1 MPRPLPLP
9 SLSRGALAALA
20 ALGWLAAAP
29 AADAG
34 PIATLT
40 LAPESALVPEAGA
53 PAPLTGTI
61 VLELGALPL
70 AGTTTLEL
78 LDVAITGGGLSVALD
93 PSVPSAGLGVVY
105 DDGSFLIPTLF
116 LVVDDGANLYDL
128 AIPDLTGFLDAS
140 DLALLR
146 LETSFEVDTLG
157 PSGVVTA
164 QIVAVPEPGSMAL
177 AGLALTVLAAGRRAR
192 QEADRVGQ
200 EIPR

>member
-1 MPRPLPLP
+1 MLRSSPLPLP
-9 SLSRGALAALA
+9 RRALAALA

-29 AADAG
+29 AAEAG
-34 PIATLT
+34 PIATLS

-70 AGTTTLEL
+70 TGSTTLEL
-78 LDVAITGGGLSVALD
+78 HHVAIAGGGLEVALD
-93 PSVPSAGLGVVY
+93 PSVPSAGLGVVFA
-105 DDGSFLIPTLF
+105 DGSFLIPTLF

-146 LETSFEVDTLG
+146 LETTFDVDTLG
-157 PSGVVTA
+157 PAGVVTA
-164 QIVAVPEPGSMAL
+164 HIVAVPEPGSALLTSLAITAL
-177 AGLALTVLAAGRRAR
+177 AARRR
-192 QEADRVGQ
+192 TR
-200 EIPR
+200 EIVR